1 MAMKMAIPFGI
12 KIAVLEMID
21 PYTNQHAPQ
30 TIWAQVV
37 TIGTIEE
44 FFVLIIV

>member
-1 MAMKMAIPFGI
+1 MKMAIPFGI

-30 TIWAQVV
+30 TI
-37 TIGTIEE
+37 
-44 FFVLIIV
+44 